1 MTNALLRHAGYL
13 LIALIPSITGADDT
27 ASEIFA
33 RRILPLATADK
44 PSSCR
49 ECHAAGVDLS
59 QYIKDDAATTFAA
72 LRAAGLVN
80 AEQPEKSKLLEF
92 IARTPEQGDPVM
104 AKLRAAEL
112 AAFGAWIR

>member
-1 MTNALLRHAGYL
+1 MRNVCRLVVCILIGAAGRW
-13 LIALIPSITGADDT
+13 APADET
-27 ASEIFA
+27 ASDIFV
-33 RRILPLATADK
+33 RRILPLAKADE

-92 IARTPEQGDPVM
+92 IARTPEKGDAVL
-104 AKLRAAEL
+104 AKL
-112 AAFGAWIR
+112 